1 VAGAGLQR
9 RLAAVNRGVVRAL
22 SLGQIVTALVL
33 LLVAFVA
40 VRNGSEVEALRAEL
54 ADTRARL
61 VAAEADR
68 DRLQDRVDA
77 LEAALVMA
85 GIDPDTIIVE
95 PSSTAPGPSST
106 TDAERRASSAP
117 AGRETTRP
125 RPAET
130 EPAPQPQPSP
140 QPPPPED
147 PPDEPPPEEE
157 PCPVPELPI
166 VGCPV

>member
-22 SLGQIVTALVL
+22 ALGQIVTALVL

-68 DRLQDRVDA
+68 DRLQDRVDLLEQA
-77 LEAALVMA
+77 LMAA

-130 EPAPQPQPSP
+130 EPAPQPQ

-147 PPDEPPPEEE
+147 PPDEPPPPEEE